1 MMDSNQGFRLPTLL
15 KAASLSKSTYY
26 FEIGKPDMDAKN
38 REAIELIQA
47 IFKENK
53 RRYGVRR
60 VTIELNSRLR
70 EKYKDRATAV
80 NHKKVQRIMGKLG
93 LRAITPKVKYH
104 SYMGTVGAVADN
116 VINRDFSATKPN
128 EKWTTDVSQFNCPF
142 GKAYLSPILD
152 MFGTDIVAWD
162 LSLSPNFEQ
171 TNRMLDEAFKKN
183 PNLEG
188 LIFHSDQGWQYQ
200 MKQYGER
207 LKDKGIVQSMSRK
220 GNCIDNCI
228 METFFGTLKREM
240 FYGRE
245 HMFQTFEQLK
255 RAIGEYIDY
264 YNNRRIKERTKWM
277 PPAKFREASMV
288 GMI

>member
-1 MMDSNQGFRLPTLL
+1 ML

-26 FEIGKPDMDAKN
+26 FEISKPDLDIKN
-38 REAIELIQA
+38 QEIIDIIQSV
-47 IFKENK
+47 FDENK
-53 RRYGVRR
+53 KRYGVRR
-60 VTIELNSRLR
+60 ITAELRNRDI
-70 EKYKDRATAV
+70 KI
-80 NHKKVQRIMGKLG
+80 NHKKVQKLMNKLG
-93 LRAITPKVKYH
+93 LKAITPKVKYH
-104 SYMGTVGAVADN
+104 SYMGQVGAVADN
-116 VINRDFSATKPN
+116 IINRDFEATKPN

-200 MKQYGER
+200 MRQYRER
-207 LKDKGIVQSMSRK
+207 LKEKGIVQSMSRK

-240 FYGRE
+240 FYGHE
-245 HMFQTFEQLK
+245 HEFQTFEQLK
-255 RAIGEYIDY
+255 QAIAEYIDY
-264 YNNRRIKERTKWM
+264 YNNKRIKGKTKWM
-277 PPAKFREASMV
+277 PPVKFREAS
-288 GMI
+288 ISAL

>member
-1 MMDSNQGFRLPTLL
+1 ML

-26 FEIGKPDMDAKN
+26 FEINKLDLDIKN
-38 REAIELIQA
+38 EELIEKIND
-47 IFKENK
+47 IFNENK

-60 VTIELNSRLR
+60 ITAELRNQCVI
-70 EKYKDRATAV
+70 V
-80 NHKKVQRIMGKLG
+80 NHKKVQRLMKKLG
-93 LRAITPKVKYH
+93 LKAIKPKVKYH
-104 SYMGTVGAVADN
+104 SYMGQVGVVADN
-116 VINRDFSATKPN
+116 IIDRNFEATKPN
-128 EKWTTDVSQFNCPF
+128 EKWTTDVTQFNCPF

-200 MKQYGER
+200 MKEYSKR
-207 LKDKGIVQSMSRK
+207 LKEKGIIQSMSRK

-228 METFFGTLKREM
+228 METFFATLKREM
-240 FYGRE
+240 YYGHE
-245 HMFQTFEQLK
+245 DEFQTFEQLK
-255 RAIGEYIDY
+255 QAIAEYIDY
-264 YNNRRIKERTKWM
+264 YNNRRIKAKTKWM
-277 PPAKFREASMV
+277 PPVKFREASM
-288 GMI
+288 

>member
-1 MMDSNQGFRLPTLL
+1 MIDSKQGFKLSTLL
-15 KAASLSKSTYY
+15 KAASLSRSTYY
-26 FEIGKPDMDAKN
+26 FEINKPDLDIKN
-38 REAIELIQA
+38 QEIIDIIQS

-53 RRYGVRR
+53 SRYGVRR
-60 VTIELNSRLR
+60 ITAELRNQGIII
-70 EKYKDRATAV
+70 
-80 NHKKVQRIMGKLG
+80 NHKKVQRLMNKLG
-93 LRAITPKVKYH
+93 LKAITPKVKYH
-104 SYMGTVGAVADN
+104 SYMGQVGVVADN
-116 VINRDFSATKPN
+116 IINRNFKATKPN

-171 TNRMLDEAFKKN
+171 TNRMLDEAFKNN

-200 MKQYGER
+200 MRQYGER
-207 LKDKGIVQSMSRK
+207 LKEKGIIQSMSRK

-240 FYGRE
+240 FYGHE
-245 HMFQTFEQLK
+245 QEFQTFEQLYQ
-255 RAIGEYIDY
+255 AIAEYIDY
-264 YNNRRIKERTKWM
+264 YNNKRIKGKTKWM
-277 PPAKFREASMV
+277 PPVKFREASMLAL
-288 GMI
+288 